1 MTVVI
6 AEDERIIALG
16 LSMMLKRLG
25 HETREFCTSGEC
37 CVESV
42 ERERPDVVFMDIMM
56 DGPMDGIEA
65 ALIVHSRFG
74 TPVIFTT
81 AYDDPATRERAAAVS
96 PMVFLTKPVS
106 SDMLSL
112 ALKGIESSPG

>member
-6 AEDERIIALG
+6 AEDERIIALS

-25 HETREFCTSGEC
+25 HEIRDLCTSGELC
-37 CVESV
+37 IESV

-65 ALIVHSRFG
+65 ALIVQSRFG

-81 AYDDPATRERAAAVS
+81 AYDDPATRKRAAGIG
-96 PMVFLTKPVS
+96 PMAFLTKPVG
-106 SDMLSL
+106 SDMLSR
-112 ALKGIESSPG
+112 ALQGIIHRPD